1 MVPIFFCCSQTLN
14 RGRTGEVRSDAMQH
28 VRRTNAAALVHVWY
42 LISRTRRQID
52 HGTEAYVPTL
62 LRNVM
67 YKYEGDKAYGF
78 ISTPPSNDAYWTEL
92 RKGMIPTFFLR
103 PVGDGPTVVWTHGFP
118 LSRLALLQLS

>member
-1 MVPIFFCCSQTLN
+1 
-14 RGRTGEVRSDAMQH
+14 MQH
-28 VRRTNAAALVHVWY
+28 VRRSNAAALVYVWY
-42 LISRTRRQID
+42 LTSPTRRQID

-62 LRNVM
+62 SKNVTVCFCLPFQLM

-78 ISTPPSNDAYWTEL
+78 ISTSPSNDAYWTEL
-92 RKGMIPTFFLR
+92 RKDMIPTFFLR